1 MQIDI
6 QARGFKL
13 TEAIRQHTER
23 RLRFAMGSTQ
33 YGPKGI
39 SVRLSDENGPRGGV
53 DKLCFIQVTFP
64 GASPV
69 VIEDVQSNLYT
80 AIDRAADRA
89 GRTVARRLR
98 RMRQI
103 RRSTGDIS
111 VQVNPDGPDP
121 EIGYLGGLSEVNR
134 VS

>member
-23 RLRFAMGSTQ
+23 RLRFAMGSMQ
-33 YGPKGI
+33 CGSNGI
-39 SVRLSDENGPRGGV
+39 LVRLSDENGPRGGM
-53 DKLCFIQVTFP
+53 DKLCLIQVTFP

-80 AIDRAADRA
+80 AIDRAADRV
-89 GRTVARRLR
+89 GRTVARRLQRLR
-98 RMRQI
+98 RV
-103 RRSTGDIS
+103 RRSI
-111 VQVNPDGPDP
+111 
-121 EIGYLGGLSEVNR
+121 GGLDDLVGADG
-134 VS
+134 